1 MSNKKEHSIDTRIIS
16 VTTKECECNE
26 IYVTIIFKPSSDIKY
41 QLIKWIEGV
50 EFPVE
55 MIEDGLYKYSEYL
68 TYGKEVERFL
78 NLLNMDKINSSYF
91 IRVLKDLDKY
101 WN

>member
-1 MSNKKEHSIDTRIIS
+1 
-16 VTTKECECNE
+16 
-26 IYVTIIFKPSSDIKY
+26 
-41 QLIKWIEGV
+41 V